1 MFSEPRLAQDLT
13 MPSSLFLAGVPL
25 LEAGDA
31 LPQMPILAA
40 TRLQLELLLQE
51 RSVDL
56 KAIAEIILADAGAT
70 LQVLRLIGEEYPND
84 EERPTRIED
93 CIVSLPCER
102 WYEVV
107 CAAGTSHS
115 ASLLAE
121 WQHCRRIAECAR
133 ELARSMDGFQ
143 PEQAYLVGLLF
154 RLGRFPRLLGWRPS
168 GDLARVSLADA
179 HLGEDH
185 AVSLM
190 LAEYWNL
197 PAYLL
202 SALREQAPADQP
214 NQDSVAGWAG
224 ILQVAQELAERA
236 RLPALARCCDS
247 LGATNP
253 LN

>member
-13 MPSSLFLAGVPL
+13 MPFPLFLAGMPL
-25 LEAGDA
+25 FEAADA

-56 KAIAEIILADAGAT
+56 KDMSEIILADAGAT
-70 LQVLRLIGEEYPND
+70 LQVLRLIGEEYPNED
-84 EERPTRIED
+84 DRPTRIED
-93 CIVSLPCER
+93 CIVSLNRER

-115 ASLLAE
+115 APLLVE

-133 ELARSMDGFQ
+133 ELARCMDGFR
-143 PEQAYLVGLLF
+143 PEEAYLVGLLF
-154 RLGRFPRLLGWRPS
+154 RLGRFPRLLGWRPA
-168 GDLARVSLADA
+168 GDLARVSLADP

-190 LAEYWNL
+190 LAEYWHL

-202 SALREQAPADQP
+202 SALREQAPATQR

-224 ILQVAQELAERA
+224 ILQGAQELAERVQA
-236 RLPALARCCDS
+236 SCSGTEL
-247 LGATNP
+247 
-253 LN
+253 

>member
-1 MFSEPRLAQDLT
+1 MFSEARLAHDLT
-13 MPSSLFLAGVPL
+13 LPSPLFLGGMPL
-25 LEAGDA
+25 FEADDA
-31 LPQMPILAA
+31 LPQTPILAA

-56 KAIAEIILADAGAT
+56 KNMAEIILADAGAT
-70 LQVLRLIGEEYPND
+70 LQVLRLIGEEYPGE

-93 CIVSLPCER
+93 CIVSLNRER

-115 ASLLAE
+115 APLLAE
-121 WQHCRRIAECAR
+121 WQHCRRLAECAR
-133 ELARSMDGFQ
+133 ELARCMDGFQ
-143 PEQAYLVGLLF
+143 PEEAYLVGLLF
-154 RLGRFPRLLGWRPS
+154 RLGKFPRLLGWRPV

-190 LAEYWNL
+190 LAEYWHL

-202 SALREQAPADQP
+202 SALREQAPAAQLK
-214 NQDSVAGWAG
+214 QDSVAGWAG
-224 ILQVAQELAERA
+224 ILQGAQELAERA
-236 RLPALARCCDS
+236 QASCSGSGL
-247 LGATNP
+247 
-253 LN
+253 